1 MNLKLCDPFVILLH
15 FVLHI
20 VIWGMF
26 LMGTYVSRRWVGGF
40 WGQSKGL
47 AFLGSLCFILF
58 LVYSDLYHFRS
69 LVHGKLY
76 SESMNR

>member
-1 MNLKLCDPFVILLH
+1 
-15 FVLHI
+15 
-20 VIWGMF
+20 MF
-26 LMGTYVSRRWVGGF
+26 RDVGLGGF